1 MRLKHRTE
9 AVTPAAHSGGDDE
22 RWRLVD
28 LETAQRRNLY
38 AAGRGDTPHGASR
51 RRWSLR
57 RR

>member
-9 AVTPAAHSGGDDE
+9 TATPTAPSTDDD

-28 LETAQRRNLY
+28 LEAAQRRNLY
-38 AAGRGDTPHGASR
+38 AAGRGDSPRGAAR
-51 RRWSLR
+51 RRWPLR